1 MNTAAERF
9 PSLFAFCLNVY
20 VLLIKWNVR
29 NYVNFCEAG
38 QLVIVA
44 ARQFTRIAVEVIQHI
59 LNFQAAAEFLKNNHV
74 LPLVAIKR
82 MIIIRDT
89 VHILIAVLL
98 HDGTCLTSA
107 GLTGNIG
114 NVEFTKAVLK
124 LFIPQNLTYIFNFI
138 QLLNVARVTV
148 DDLKIRKTVFYQI
161 I

>member
-1 MNTAAERF
+1 
-9 PSLFAFCLNVY
+9 
-20 VLLIKWNVR
+20 
-29 NYVNFCEAG
+29 
-38 QLVIVA
+38 
-44 ARQFTRIAVEVIQHI
+44 
-59 LNFQAAAEFLKNNHV
+59 
-74 LPLVAIKR
+74 

-98 HDGTCLTSA
+98 HDGTCLASA

-148 DDLKIRKTVFYQI
+148 DDFKIRKTVFYQI